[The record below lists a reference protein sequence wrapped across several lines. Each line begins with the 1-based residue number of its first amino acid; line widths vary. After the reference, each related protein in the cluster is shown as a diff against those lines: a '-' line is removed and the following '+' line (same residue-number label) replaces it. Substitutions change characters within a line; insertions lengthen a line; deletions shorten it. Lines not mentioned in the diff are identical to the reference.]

1 MHLQSS
7 KRCPYTIG
15 AMTLVMALLLASCTS
30 DTRTSGEVNEQMSKA
45 MVFID
50 SLPLPVA
57 SASTVIPSVARSE
70 NGSLYFLTSDSTV
83 TIYSSVNT
91 PTREF
96 RVPPRASHWTGRAKS
111 IAVYADS
118 LIGFLSSDGRAITI
132 ASLRSQQAL
141 WSAALPTVAF
151 DIRLSA
157 GGAHVA
163 SFAGDSG
170 AILRISNSD
179 TVSASALRQPPTYAT
194 YPQLR
199 ALLGDFVFY
208 ANRRSGML
216 IFPADAHLFF
226 WFPSG
231 RPDSIYLPPRRRFG
245 TQAVERLKSASPAS
259 LEALRSLVSIPR
271 FVGVLSDSTALLV
284 YRDSTS
290 TPHEPSTRTYY
301 ALIVNAKRSRVC
313 LDISMPHLANR
324 EVRFLLHQDSLEAI
338 ASSDNRAS
346 NKSLSRSRY
355 KIALESCGWVGVQR
369 GI

>member
-1 MHLQSS
+1 MVS
-7 KRCPYTIG
+7 
-15 AMTLVMALLLASCTS
+15 AMTLVMALLLASCKS
-30 DTRTSGEVNEQMSKA
+30 DTHTSGEVNEQMSKA

-57 SASTVIPSVARSE
+57 SESGAIPAVARSD
-70 NGSLYFLTSDSTV
+70 NGSLYFLSSDSTV
-83 TIYSSVNT
+83 TIYSSANT

-96 RVPPRASHWTGRAKS
+96 RVPPRSSRWTGRAKAV
-111 IAVYADS
+111 AVYADS

-132 ASLRSQQAL
+132 ASLRSQQAQ
-141 WSAALPTVAF
+141 WSVALPAAAF

-170 AILRISNSD
+170 VIWRIPNSD
-179 TVSASALRQPPTYAT
+179 TVSSSSLRQPPSYAT

-199 ALLGDFVFY
+199 APLGDFVFH

-259 LEALRSLVSIPR
+259 LEALRLQVSIPR
-271 FVGVLSDSTALLV
+271 FVGVLSDSTALVV

-290 TPHEPSTRTYY
+290 TPKEPSTRTYY

-324 EVRFLLHQDSLEAI
+324 EVRFLLHQDTLEAI
-338 ASSDNRAS
+338 ASSNNRPS
-346 NKSLSRSRY
+346 NTSLSRFRFR
-355 KIALESCGWVGVQR
+355 IAIESCGWIGVQR